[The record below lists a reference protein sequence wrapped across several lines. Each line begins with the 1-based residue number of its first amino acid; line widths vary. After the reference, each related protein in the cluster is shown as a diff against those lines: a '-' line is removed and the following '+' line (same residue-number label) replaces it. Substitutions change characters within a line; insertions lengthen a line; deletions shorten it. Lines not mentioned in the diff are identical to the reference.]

1 MTLRSNTTLG
11 WGSLTFYVWVTDMGM
26 GKQVRGFTLIELMIV
41 VSIVGILAAIAIPA
55 YQDYTVKARVTEG
68 LSLANSAK
76 ILVEETFTTEGPLG
90 MASVASNWVSPTTPI
105 VQGVAVANDTG
116 IVTVTYDAAAGPM
129 SGQAISLVPVLA
141 DGTPVTWICVT
152 GAGPEAG
159 GVTDIY
165 RYLPPT
171 CHS

>member
-1 MTLRSNTTLG
+1 
-11 WGSLTFYVWVTDMGM
+11 M
-26 GKQVRGFTLIELMIV
+26 GKRVRGFTLIELMIV

-55 YQDYTVKARVTEG
+55 YQDYTVKAKVTEG
-68 LSLANSAK
+68 LSLAGSAK
-76 ILVEETFTTEGPLG
+76 ILVEETFTTGGSTE
-90 MASVASNWVSPTTPI
+90 MAFVAANWVSPATPI
-105 VQGVAVANDTG
+105 VQSVAVANDTG

-129 SGQAISLVPVLA
+129 SGQTIALVPTLA
-141 DGTPVTWICVT
+141 DGLPITWICVT
-152 GAGPEAG
+152 GAGPGPG